1 MNLMNLLD
9 DIGEDADLL
18 TRSDAWLEQERR
30 NVASELDERA
40 QELEKLLTAQRIKK
54 LLQQKN
60 LVAVQQILR
69 SANGEMKEIIIRLMK
84 LPDAVHL
91 MEQPQVDFLDGVNAS
106 GQFMTWDKDGYDIQT
121 SRSLRSSV

>member
-1 MNLMNLLD
+1 MSLMNLLE

-18 TRSDAWLEQERR
+18 IRSDAWLEQERK

-40 QELEKLLTAQRIKK
+40 RELEKVLIAQKIKR

-69 SANGEMKEIIIRLMK
+69 SANGEMKEIIVRLMK
-84 LPDAVHL
+84 LPDAMHL
-91 MEQPQVDFLDGVNAS
+91 MEQPQVDVLDGINTS
-106 GQFMTWDKDGYDIQT
+106 SQFMTWDKDGYDIQT
-121 SRSLRSSV
+121 SRSLR